1 MSETKGNIMKTR
13 NITCIITMLVG
24 MLATPMTVADIKALM
39 GVDEM
44 SQPEN
49 NLMMV
54 ILKIDEPPPPS
65 PPL

>member
-1 MSETKGNIMKTR
+1 MKMR

-24 MLATPMTVADIKALM
+24 MLATPMTLADIRTLT

-49 NLMMV
+49 SHFMASS
-54 ILKIDEPPPPS
+54 ILKTDEPPPPS

>member
-1 MSETKGNIMKTR
+1 MKTR

-24 MLATPMTVADIKALM
+24 MLATPITLADIRTLI

-49 NLMMV
+49 SHFMV
-54 ILKIDEPPPPS
+54 PSIIKRKEEPPPPS

>member
-1 MSETKGNIMKTR
+1 
-13 NITCIITMLVG
+13 
-24 MLATPMTVADIKALM
+24 MTVADIKALM

>member
-1 MSETKGNIMKTR
+1 MKTR

-24 MLATPMTVADIKALM
+24 MLATPMTLADIRTLM

-49 NLMMV
+49 SHFMPSS
-54 ILKIDEPPPPS
+54 ILKKFEEPPPPS
-65 PPL
+65 PPI